1 MSEDLSPYRVAALR
15 NAMVNALLMFAAAGF
30 GFGGSPWLG
39 FALGASLMVLS
50 AIPDQLET
58 LKRYRGQPKTDIVLA
73 MLLESGLVVFA
84 SLASAWFG
92 YFLALLFRP

>member
-1 MSEDLSPYRVAALR
+1 MSGDLSPYRVAPLR

-50 AIPDQLET
+50 AIPDQLER
-58 LKRYRGQPKTDIVLA
+58 LKRYRGQPKTDVVLA

-92 YFLALLFRP
+92 HSIALLFKP